1 VGAGRGDVEVQALG
15 PRVQRVAALGV
26 AGVGIEGGCGGSR
39 ALAAVG
45 GDREGGQE
53 GVEGVDGDAE
63 AARSEE
69 VGVGGVEVGLGNI
82 GGARVGG
89 CGRGR

>member
-1 VGAGRGDVEVQALG
+1 MGAGRGDVEVQALG

-26 AGVGIEGGCGGSR
+26 ASVGIDGGCGGR
-39 ALAAVG
+39 GALAAVG
-45 GDREGGQE
+45 GDGEGGQE

-63 AARSEE
+63 AARGEE
-69 VGVGGVEVGLGNI
+69 VGVGGVEVGLDDI
-82 GGARVGG
+82 GGAQGGG

>member
-1 VGAGRGDVEVQALG
+1 
-15 PRVQRVAALGV
+15 
-26 AGVGIEGGCGGSR
+26 
-39 ALAAVG
+39 
-45 GDREGGQE
+45 
-53 GVEGVDGDAE
+53 VDGDAE

-69 VGVGGVEVGLGNI
+69 VGVGGVEVGLDDI